1 MKKEKFSGLSLRE
14 KKNWSSKKME
24 ERKKSGVT
32 KNSCHDFMTQKLLT
46 CKGKKT
52 SFNYRPKKT
61 IDFFAKKSFFVF
73 LLLFLYRLFSFLFS
87 LNQNENCRSRKEANH
102 TCFQDTFTHVG
113 VPELRYKAISYV

>member
-61 IDFFAKKSFFVF
+61 IDFFAKKIF
-73 LLLFLYRLFSFLFS
+73 LRLSSPLLIQTFLFS
-87 LNQNENCRSRKEANH
+87 LFSK
-102 TCFQDTFTHVG
+102 
-113 VPELRYKAISYV
+113 PE